1 MGGTLPT
8 IAVMDVLCCSA
19 QGAALVTDLVPQ
31 EALGRGM
38 SLYSMTGW
46 IGAVIGFASTGH
58 AIQRLG
64 MLATLI
70 AGGMLP
76 LISIALLMP
85 VHRTRAKLT

>member
-1 MGGTLPT
+1 
-8 IAVMDVLCCSA
+8 MDVLCCSA

-38 SLYSMTGW
+38 NLYSMTGW

-58 AIQRLG
+58 AIQSLG
-64 MLATLI
+64 MLSTLI
-70 AGGMLP
+70 AGGILP

-85 VHRTRAKLT
+85 VHRTRARSA